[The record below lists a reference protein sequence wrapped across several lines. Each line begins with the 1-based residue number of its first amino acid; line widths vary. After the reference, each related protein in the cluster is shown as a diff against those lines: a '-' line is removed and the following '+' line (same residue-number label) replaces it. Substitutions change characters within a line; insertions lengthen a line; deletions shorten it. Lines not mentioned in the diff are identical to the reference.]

1 MSQNVFFLAVARL
14 SSEMRGVIIGNFS
27 YNTETDL
34 NGVKKVLEQ
43 PNLDMRP
50 GKHYSFNVN
59 DMAWHLIQGIY
70 AFCKIFTHRFYF

>member
-1 MSQNVFFLAVARL
+1 MAQNVFFLAVARL
-14 SSEMRGVIIGNFS
+14 SPEMRGIIIGNFS

-43 PNLDMRP
+43 PNLDMKP

-59 DMAWHLIQGIY
+59 DVAWHLIQGNKNI
-70 AFCKIFTHRFYF
+70 